1 VRERRIVVQTRR
13 PDAAALRARAA
24 ARRDEPLA
32 LPAGCTE
39 VRMPQAASTRES
51 FSVSAPLARMA
62 TNSARARLGAGAA
75 AFHAAADAL
84 FALRMFELPW
94 TAAAADDKIAVGSHV
109 AVAGRV
115 LGLWWTNVCRVTRV
129 FDGDGR
135 VGFVYTTLRSHL
147 VHGEERFTVEFA
159 ADGAV
164 WFELFSYSRPAHALT
179 RLCRPL
185 VRAVQ
190 RRFAREAGAA
200 MAQAT
205 SAAGPPR

>member
-1 VRERRIVVQTRR
+1 MRGVVQARR
-13 PDAAALRARAA
+13 PDAAWLRARAA
-24 ARRDEPLA
+24 ALCSEPLA

-39 VRMPQAASTRES
+39 SRTPPAGMAA
-51 FSVSAPLARMA
+51 
-62 TNSARARLGAGAA
+62 NSARTRLGAGAA

-84 FALRMFELPW
+84 FALRMFDLPW
-94 TAAAADDKIAVGSHV
+94 TAAADDKVAVGSDI

-135 VGFVYTTLRSHL
+135 AGFVYTTLSSHL
-147 VHGEERFTVEFA
+147 VHGEERFAVELA
-159 ADGAV
+159 ADGTV

-179 RLCRPL
+179 RLGWPL

-190 RRFAREAGAA
+190 RRFARDAGAA
-200 MAQAT
+200 MAQAVNAQR
-205 SAAGPPR
+205 AAWRTA